1 MDLARPGHCWNGI
14 MYLDFVD
21 IVERKQSLWKLG
33 GENNVQMSHAEREY
47 IHELIRFATVLSGD
61 YSLEVSVLLISLVM

>member
-1 MDLARPGHCWNGI
+1 
-14 MYLDFVD
+14 MYLNFVG

-47 IHELIRFATVLSGD
+47 IHELTRFTTVLSVD
-61 YSLEVSVLLISLVM
+61 YSMEVSVLLISLVV